1 MRRGKKRKKVKD
13 SWQHLQAAVAATAG
27 GGGGGGLW

>member
-1 MRRGKKRKKVKD
+1 MRRGKKRKNVKD
-13 SWQHLQAAVAATAG
+13 SWQHLQAAAAAAG